1 LVDPSDV
8 LLGKIL
14 IVDDNPANVLLLE
27 RMLRRAG
34 YAGITTTHDPH
45 RVCDLHR
52 ENGFDLVL
60 LDLQMPD
67 LDGFRVLK
75 ALKRVEGVG
84 EPSVLVMTAHP
95 GNRSRAIEGGATD
108 FVSKPFDAVE
118 VLSRVYN
125 LMELRLHESQSGRQ
139 TSSRPTGAPGA

>member
-34 YAGITTTHDPH
+34 YAGITTTHEPH

-75 ALKRVEGVG
+75 ALIRVE
-84 EPSVLVMTAHP
+84 
-95 GNRSRAIEGGATD
+95 
-108 FVSKPFDAVE
+108 
-118 VLSRVYN
+118 
-125 LMELRLHESQSGRQ
+125 
-139 TSSRPTGAPGA
+139 GAPGASPGASRKTAGRPQPSTAICRGFASARCGSVMVSTPSA